1 MQLHG
6 VLFFPVT
13 PFDSSGEVAV
23 PVLERHLSDALAF
36 GPGAVFPACGTG
48 EFHALDASEYDTV
61 VGATVDVVDGSVPVI
76 AGAGGPLGHAR
87 AVARGAQEAGADAL
101 LVLPPYLVAAPQA
114 GLVAYV
120 RSVADAT
127 DLPVVVYHRGLG
139 AFTPES
145 IAELVGDPR
154 VIGVKDGVGDIA
166 ATQRFTLAAQ
176 QVGRDDV
183 LFFNGL
189 LTAELSQRAYQ
200 AIGVPHYSSAAFA
213 MAPAVATAFFH
224 AYQDG
229 DQGRVDEILAG
240 FYEPLVTLRDRVP
253 GYGVS
258 LIKAGLR
265 ARGLDVGGVRPP
277 LTDPSPSDQLELE
290 RILAA
295 GEDLVR

>member
-13 PFDSSGEVAV
+13 PFDSRGGVAV
-23 PVLERHLSDALAF
+23 PILERHLSDSLAHR
-36 GPGAVFPACGTG
+36 PGAVFPACGTG
-48 EFHALDASEYDTV
+48 EFHALDATEYDAV
-61 VGATVDVVDGSVPVI
+61 VRATVDVADGAVPVI

-87 AVARGAQEAGADAL
+87 IVARAAQAAGADAV
-101 LVLPPYLVAAPQA
+101 LVLPPYLVSAPQA
-114 GLVAYV
+114 GLIGYV
-120 RSVADAT
+120 TAIADAT
-127 DLPVVVYHRGLG
+127 DLPVIVYHRGLG

-145 IAELVGDPR
+145 IAQLLTDPR

-166 ATQRFTLAAQ
+166 AAQQFTLAAQ
-176 QVGRDDV
+176 RAGRDDV

-224 AYQDG
+224 AHESG
-229 DQGRVDEILAG
+229 DQTRTDEILTR
-240 FYEPLVTLRDRVP
+240 FYEPLVVLRDRVP

-265 ARGLDVGGVRPP
+265 ARGLPVGAVRPP
-277 LTDPSPSDQLELE
+277 LVDPTLTDLVELE
-290 RILAA
+290 RILDE
-295 GEDLVR
+295 GEDLLR